1 MLKKVEMNNNNNY
14 LFNFGKSKEIHSMLK
29 KSVLTFVIA
38 FASLYA
44 LKAQVEIKPAFGVN
58 SSHLTTEHV
67 DWKTQGRIGYQF
79 GATVLVGKKFYFE
92 PGIFWQTMS
101 KDVWDSNEPESASFQ
116 NTISSIRIPALLG
129 YHILGS
135 EETLADLRF
144 FAGFGSSFI
153 TGVKNDS
160 DDLSKDDF
168 KNFIFDFNAGVGV
181 DVWIFFLEWNYV
193 MGLTPVFN
201 EGSEAKAQAFIGN
214 LGIRIRL

>member
-1 MLKKVEMNNNNNY
+1 MKKTAFTL
-14 LFNFGKSKEIHSMLK
+14 LFVMSATYFIH
-29 KSVLTFVIA
+29 
-38 FASLYA
+38 
-44 LKAQVEIKPAFGVN
+44 AQVDIKPAFGMN

-67 DWKTQGRIGYQF
+67 DWKTQGRVGYQF
-79 GATVLVGKKFYFE
+79 GASVLVGNKFYFE

-101 KDVWDSNEPESASFQ
+101 KDVFDANNPDSTSFQ
-116 NTISSIRIPALLG
+116 NTISSIRIPANIG

-144 FAGFGSSFI
+144 FAGFGASFI

-193 MGLTPVFN
+193 LGLTPVFN
-201 EGSEAKAQAFIGN
+201 EGSDAKHQAFMGN
-214 LGIRIRL
+214 VGIRIKF